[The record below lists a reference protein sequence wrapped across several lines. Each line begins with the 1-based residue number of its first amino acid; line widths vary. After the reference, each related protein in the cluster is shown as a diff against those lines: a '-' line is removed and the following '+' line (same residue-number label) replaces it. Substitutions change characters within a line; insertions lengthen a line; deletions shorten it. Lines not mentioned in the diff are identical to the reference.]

1 MIRPPP
7 RATRTDTLFP
17 YTTLYRSLFDQ
28 FLGPGLKTE
37 AVRPNDRADGQG
49 ARCDQHLRAVQLRL
63 HIRRCRLG
71 SAGAGEHAARH
82 ERCSDRYDQRSRQQ
96 CNLLSIHD
104 EIRLL
109 TTGRCVSG
117 VQYYAKW
124 LKYQITT
131 TTSTANTHTTRTDK

>member
-1 MIRPPP
+1 MRIS
-7 RATRTDTLFP
+7 DWSSDVCSSDL
-17 YTTLYRSLFDQ
+17 
-28 FLGPGLKTE
+28 
-37 AVRPNDRADGQG
+37 VRPNDRADGQG

-96 CNLLSIHD
+96 CNLLSIND

-109 TTGRCVSG
+109 TTSLCVSG

-124 LKYQITT
+124 LKYRSPTT
-131 TTSTANTHTTRTDK
+131 HSPANARSEEHTSEHKSLMRISYAVS